1 MNFIL
6 FDDNEIRQNLFPITL
21 TRPVAEIRVGIVT
34 IKEKWEYFLKT
45 SVSFLTENYLQQK
58 FPTKFETENI
68 YINSAVCPDQ
78 AIVEKIIS
86 LKENEKIIFEGIVIA
101 FKTSENKQFPLS
113 SLEKYKNISFDQALT
128 VITQLWDIFLKN
140 GEQLRKDFIWLTKNK
155 ISQPINDQHTKIYFP
170 ENIFIEEGVHIRAA
184 ILNAEPGPIY
194 IGKNAIIQEGS
205 IIRGAFAMLEG
216 VHLNMGS
223 KMRGDITIGP
233 FCKVGGEV
241 SNTVFF
247 GYSNKSHE
255 GFLGN
260 SVVCEWC
267 NFGADTNSSNMKNDY
282 GNVKLWNY
290 PKNKMVDTG
299 RQFCGLIMGD
309 HSKAGINTM
318 FNTGTVV
325 GVNCNV
331 FGEGFPDNFV
341 PSFSWGGKN
350 YEKYRLEKALQV
362 AKITMARRDK
372 VFDDIEKNIL
382 EYIFQHS

>member
-21 TRPVAEIRVGIVT
+21 TRPIAEIRVGIVT
-34 IKEKWEYFLKT
+34 IKDKWEYFLKT
-45 SVSFLTENYLQQK
+45 PVSFLTDDYLQKK
-58 FPTKFETENI
+58 FPLKLEPENI
-68 YINSAVCPDQ
+68 YINSAVCPDE
-78 AIVEKIIS
+78 AIVKKAIS
-86 LKENEKIIFEGIVIA
+86 LRENEKIIFEGITIA
-101 FKTSENKQFPLS
+101 FKTAESIQFPLPN
-113 SLEKYKNISFDQALT
+113 LDKYKNIPFDQPIT
-128 VITQLWDIFLKN
+128 VITRLWDIFSKN
-140 GEQLRKDFIWLTKNK
+140 GEQLRKDFIWLTDNRV
-155 ISQPINDQHTKIYFP
+155 SQPVNDKHTKVYHP
-170 ENIFIEEGVHIRAA
+170 ENIFIEDGVHIRAA
-184 ILNAEPGPIY
+184 ILNAEDGPIY

-205 IIRGAFAMLEG
+205 IIKGAFAMLEG
-216 VHLNMGS
+216 SHLNMGS
-223 KMRGDITIGP
+223 KMRGDNTIGP

-241 SNTVFF
+241 SNVVFF

-260 SVVCEWC
+260 SVVAEWC
-267 NFGADTNSSNMKNDY
+267 NFGAGTNSSNMKNNY

-290 PKNKMVDTG
+290 PQNKMIDTG
-299 RQFCGLIMGD
+299 RQFCGLIMAD

-350 YEKYRLEKALQV
+350 YEKYKLEKAFQV
-362 AKITMARRDK
+362 AERTMSRRDK
-372 VFDDIEKNIL
+372 IFDNIEKNIL
-382 EYIFQHS
+382 EYIFKHS